1 MGETLVAELLRYCKT
16 TYGIDLS
23 RLSSARDLLTAEIC
37 MLKSLVALGRAA
49 MQRWCTQLGDGYVGS
64 RATHNDVRYRFV
76 GYRQKTLHGLFG
88 AITLVRAYYAPLGSS
103 GKGWVPL
110 AERLG
115 ITGGYTPGCQYFM
128 ARLSAQQ
135 PYEASLEQFHEVF
148 RADERE
154 LISMQKAFEMVRE
167 VGSGLQEQ
175 RQQEILERAD
185 KPLAVREEISATMAV
200 SIDAGKVPIR
210 TNEQV
215 TKDGKKK
222 YERAY
227 RDSKVATVS
236 AVAVDKEG
244 AAHCTNTSCVTGI
257 EHADEFFPRI
267 EVEMSRR
274 SHRAAALLL
283 VILGDGASWIWARA
297 ADLAESGQK
306 VWYILDFWH
315 ACDHLAK
322 ISKTL
327 YGEATEQ
334 FSTCY
339 ERWRSLLWQGCVAAV
354 IKELKELHASGRY
367 TDKQCYDIQGEINYF
382 TENKERMDYPLY
394 RSVPLPI
401 GSGVV
406 ESACKNV
413 VAARMKQSGM
423 MWTLDGAKDMLQLR
437 ASVKSRRFWS
447 DFENLLPSSPP
458 QQTDQIHLEAA

>member
-1 MGETLVAELLRYCKT
+1 MGETLITELLRYCKT
-16 TYGIDLS
+16 TYGNDLS
-23 RLSSARDLLTAEIC
+23 RSSSARDLLAAEIGI
-37 MLKSLVALGRAA
+37 LKCLVALGRAA
-49 MQRWCTQLGDGYVGS
+49 MQRWSAQLGDGYVGS
-64 RATHNDVRYRFV
+64 RATHNEVRYRFV

-88 AITLVRAYYAPLGSS
+88 AIILVRAYYAPLGSS

-115 ITGGYTPGCQYFM
+115 MTGGYTPGCQYFM
-128 ARLSAQQ
+128 ARFSAQQ

-175 RQQEILERAD
+175 RQQEIRERAD
-185 KPLAVREEISATMAV
+185 KPLAVREEISGTMAV

-274 SHRAAALLL
+274 SHRVAALVL

-306 VWYILDFWH
+306 VWYILDFWY

-354 IKELKELHASGRY
+354 VSHVDSRTVSRIISEGRGSDFPHCGRGYGEQQRRVGDASVTPRRRTGVRTASRHQRGPGGRPLAAPSGRGVGRVLGARHSSGA
-367 TDKQCYDIQGEINYF
+367 TG
-382 TENKERMDYPLY
+382 
-394 RSVPLPI
+394 RS
-401 GSGVV
+401 SGF
-406 ESACKNV
+406 
-413 VAARMKQSGM
+413 R
-423 MWTLDGAKDMLQLR
+423 W
-437 ASVKSRRFWS
+437 RRR
-447 DFENLLPSSPP
+447 
-458 QQTDQIHLEAA
+458 

>member
-1 MGETLVAELLRYCKT
+1 MGETLITELLRYCKT

-23 RLSSARDLLTAEIC
+23 RMSSARDLLYAEIC

-64 RATHNDVRYRFV
+64 RATHNGVRYRFV
-76 GYRQKTLHGLFG
+76 GYRQKVLHGLFG
-88 AITLVRAYYAPLGSS
+88 AIILVRAYYAPLGSS

-110 AERLG
+110 TERLG
-115 ITGGYTPGCQYFM
+115 MTGGYTPGCQYFM
-128 ARLSAQQ
+128 ARFSAQQ

-154 LISMQKAFEMVRE
+154 LISMQKAFEMVRK
-167 VGSGLQEQ
+167 VGCGLQEQ
-175 RQQEILERAD
+175 RQQEIRERAD

-274 SHRAAALLL
+274 SHKVAALVL

-458 QQTDQIHLEAA
+458 QQTDEIHLEAA

>member
-1 MGETLVAELLRYCKT
+1 
-16 TYGIDLS
+16 
-23 RLSSARDLLTAEIC
+23 
-37 MLKSLVALGRAA
+37 
-49 MQRWCTQLGDGYVGS
+49 MQRWCAQLGDGYVGS
-64 RATHNDVRYRFV
+64 RATHNEVRYRFV

-88 AITLVRAYYAPLGSS
+88 VITLVRAYYAPLGSS

-154 LISMQKAFEMVRE
+154 LISMQKAFEMVRK
-167 VGSGLQEQ
+167 VGCGLQEQ
-175 RQQEILERAD
+175 RQQEIRERAD

-210 TNEQV
+210 ANEQV

-244 AAHCTNTSCVTGI
+244 TAHCTNTSCVTGI

-274 SHRAAALLL
+274 A
-283 VILGDGASWIWARA
+283 
-297 ADLAESGQK
+297 
-306 VWYILDFWH
+306 
-315 ACDHLAK
+315 
-322 ISKTL
+322 
-327 YGEATEQ
+327 
-334 FSTCY
+334 
-339 ERWRSLLWQGCVAAV
+339 
-354 IKELKELHASGRY
+354 
-367 TDKQCYDIQGEINYF
+367 
-382 TENKERMDYPLY
+382 
-394 RSVPLPI
+394 
-401 GSGVV
+401 
-406 ESACKNV
+406 
-413 VAARMKQSGM
+413 
-423 MWTLDGAKDMLQLR
+423 
-437 ASVKSRRFWS
+437 
-447 DFENLLPSSPP
+447 
-458 QQTDQIHLEAA
+458 